1 MDHKQQRLKKAKE
14 RKNMKAK
21 VNTSKTRAEKNV
33 KKEYAEAIKITKQTI
48 KADKR
53 KHI

>member
-33 KKEYAEAIKITKQTI
+33 QKEYAEAKQTI